1 MRANPRSAL
10 VAIAAT
16 GLCLIA
22 PAAASAAAPL
32 VTTGGAAQVTISS
45 ATLTGTVNPRGLS
58 TSYYFQYGT
67 TTAYGSRTAST
78 AAGKGGAAV
87 AAAAQIS
94 GLGSNTRYH
103 YRLIAHN
110 SDGTTAGNDRTF
122 RTPKQPL
129 GLALNATPNP
139 VVFGGLTTLSGTL
152 SGSGNTGRG
161 VQLQQNPFPFT
172 SGFSN
177 VANAQ
182 LTDAAGNFS
191 FTVLSVPLTTQYRV
205 LVTNNQAIV
214 SPVVTVSV
222 QVLVRTSVTHR
233 HVRRG
238 AKVRFSGTVRP
249 AVPNVPLA
257 IQKLASNHR
266 DWVTVS
272 GSITRPGG
280 NGYAVYGKTVR
291 VKRGGRYRVYVGASG
306 GTFAPGFGR
315 TITIHTF
322 R

>member
-10 VAIAAT
+10 AAIAAA

-78 AAGKGGAAV
+78 AAGKGGAGV

-122 RTPKQPL
+122 RTPRQPL
-129 GLALNATPNP
+129 GLALSATPNP

-152 SGSGNTGRG
+152 SGTGNTGRA

-205 LVTNNQAIV
+205 LVASNQAIV

-257 IQKLASNHR
+257 IQKRGPSGV
-266 DWVTVS
+266 WVTVS

-291 VKRGGRYRVYVGASG
+291 VKRGGRYRVYVGATG
-306 GTFAPGFGR
+306 GTFTPNVGR
-315 TITIHTF
+315 TIVIHTF

>member
-78 AAGKGGAAV
+78 AAGKGGAGV

-94 GLGSNTRYH
+94 GLGSNTKYH

-280 NGYAVYGKTVR
+280 NGYAVYGKTLR
-291 VKRGGRYRVYVGASG
+291 IKRGGRYRVYIGASG